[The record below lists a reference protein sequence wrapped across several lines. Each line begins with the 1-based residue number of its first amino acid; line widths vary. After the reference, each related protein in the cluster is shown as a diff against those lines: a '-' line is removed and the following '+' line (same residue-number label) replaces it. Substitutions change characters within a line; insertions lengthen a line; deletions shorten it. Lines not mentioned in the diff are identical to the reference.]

1 MDMPAKR
8 NSASHSWLANAAGTY
23 RSFLAPRGTGFSAY
37 RDHLL
42 TAWDADPVE
51 DQQGF
56 CIYIRDV
63 DSGVFW
69 TAASA
74 PLPHQAPGNCVQTAG
89 LATLR
94 RTHQDIVSTVECA
107 VLRDEAVE
115 LRRLTLHNNS
125 ERPRHLEVTSFVEV
139 VLNLPAAHAAH
150 PAFSKLFIQTQ
161 RRDGHRDLIAT
172 RRPRGGSEAH
182 PCLAH
187 ALLNAT
193 VREWETDRAR
203 FIGRGRSWA
212 VPLAMTGQA
221 PLSGTVGNV
230 LDPAFSLRTVLSL
243 QPGESRSVGFVLA
256 AADDRD
262 SLLRQ
267 IDACHRLEIDEMV
280 AYARNPSGPSREMQR
295 DEPWASLSA
304 GFAAPPRDGLAAP
317 VSILAVTIA
326 TAKLPSPR
334 SDEALQFFNGY
345 GGFSA
350 DGREYVIRVG
360 RDMAGHL
367 CLPPMPW
374 TNVLA
379 NERFGCI
386 VSEKGAATTWS
397 GNSREHRLTPWRND
411 PIVDPHD
418 EAFYI
423 RDEETNAF
431 WSPLPGPT
439 PGDGDYE
446 IRHGFGYSQWQHQS
460 LHLTQE
466 VCHFVARIEPLAI
479 VRIRIGNT
487 GTAPRRL
494 SLYAYLRW
502 VLGGSPQD
510 AHRRVAV
517 SADETRRVVLARNP
531 GADGFE
537 DSIAFAAV
545 VGDGLEAFSWSG
557 DRRAFLGVGGDV
569 GAPAALQTGRDLNRA
584 AGADPCAA
592 LRVEIEIAPGET
604 KQIAF
609 LRGEAASAEELDR
622 FLAAFTRPDAIDA
635 ALSEVRAFWTDL
647 LGRVQI
653 ETPSPAIDLMV
664 NGWAAYQNL
673 ACRLWAR
680 SAFYQSGGAYGF
692 RDQLQDAAAMIYLD
706 PALTRRQILANAAH
720 QFVEGDVL
728 HWWHPPQ
735 SRGMRTRFADDLLW
749 LPYLTSFYIRA
760 SGDRAVLAEPIP
772 FITAPL
778 LEPGEDERFLQAEDS
793 GERADLF
800 EHCCRAI
807 DRSLVKGVHG
817 LPLFGCGD
825 WNDGMNRVGC
835 EGRGESVWMG
845 FFLVAVIG
853 EFLPFCLERGA
864 AARVERYRNYRDE
877 LLVALNA
884 AGWDGDWYRRAY
896 YDDGTAL
903 GSRDSDECQIDAL
916 AQAWAV
922 ISGVAPPQRAESALD
937 ALEQRLIS
945 DSDGVIRLL
954 APPFVDTPHDPGY
967 IKGYVAGVRENGG
980 QYTHAALWVVKA
992 MAEAGR
998 HGRAAELLQML
1009 SPATHGGSAERI
1021 ERYKIEPYV
1030 VAADVYG
1037 VAPHVGRGGWSWYTG
1052 SAGWYFRVA
1061 LESVLGL
1068 TLQNGTSICL
1078 EPRIPDSWPGY
1089 RVNYRTGDGS
1099 SYQIEILNALGGAG
1113 RIVAAHLDE
1122 APLPFSDTRVT
1133 VPLAGDGASHRIRVQ
1148 LGAVL

>member
-1 MDMPAKR
+1 MPATR
-8 NSASHSWLANAAGTY
+8 TPARHYWLSNAAGTY
-23 RSFLAPRGTGFSAY
+23 RSFVAPRGTGFSAY

-51 DQQGF
+51 DHQGF
-56 CIYIRDV
+56 SIYIRDV
-63 DSGVFW
+63 ESGVFW

-74 PLPHQAPGNCVQTAG
+74 SLPHQAPGSVVQTAG

-94 RTHQDIVSTVECA
+94 RTHQDVSSTVECA

-125 ERPRHLEVTSFVEV
+125 ERPRHLDVTSFVEV
-139 VLNLPAAHAAH
+139 ILNLPAAHAAH
-150 PAFSKLFIQTQ
+150 PAFSKLFVQTQ
-161 RRDGHRDLIAT
+161 VRDGHHDLIAT
-172 RRPRGGSEAH
+172 RRPRSRDETH

-187 ALLNAT
+187 ALLGAT

-203 FIGRGRSWA
+203 FLGRGRNWA
-212 VPLAMTGQA
+212 EPQAMTGRA
-221 PLSGTVGNV
+221 PLSATVGNV
-230 LDPAFSLRTVLSL
+230 LDPAFSLRTAVSL
-243 QPGESRSVGFVLA
+243 QPGEMLSLGFLLI
-256 AADDRD
+256 AADDRA

-267 IDACHRLEIDEMV
+267 LDASHRLDIDEMV
-280 AYARNPSGPSREMQR
+280 TYARNPSGPSRTTQR
-295 DEPWASLSA
+295 CEPWLRLSA
-304 GFAAPPRDGLAAP
+304 GFAAPSHNG
-317 VSILAVTIA
+317 A
-326 TAKLPSPR
+326 TAPAPASTAASIAAIEASPNR
-334 SDEALQFFNGY
+334 PEEALQFFNGY

-360 RDMAGHL
+360 RDAEGHL
-367 CLPPMPW
+367 RLPPMPW

-379 NERFGCI
+379 NERFGCV
-386 VSEKGAATTWS
+386 VSEKGASTTWS

-411 PIVDPHD
+411 PIADPHD
-418 EAFYI
+418 DGFYV
-423 RDEETNAF
+423 RDETTGAF
-431 WSPLPGPT
+431 WSPLPGPVA
-439 PGDGDYE
+439 GEGDYE
-446 IRHGFGYSQWQHQS
+446 IRHGFGYSQWQHRSQD
-460 LHLTQE
+460 LTQD
-466 VCHFVARIEPLAI
+466 VFQFVARVEPLGI

-487 GTAPRRL
+487 GTTPRRL

-502 VLGGSPQD
+502 VLGGSPLD
-510 AHRRVAV
+510 EHSAVVVTVDENRRA
-517 SADETRRVVLARNP
+517 VLARNP
-531 GADGFE
+531 AADGFE
-537 DSIAFAAV
+537 NSIAFAAV

-557 DRRAFLGVGGDV
+557 DRRAFLGVGGDAA
-569 GAPAALQTGRDLNRA
+569 APAALRSGKDLNRA
-584 AGADPCAA
+584 TGRDPCAA

-609 LRGEAASAEELDR
+609 LRGEAASADELDR
-622 FLAAFTRPDAIDA
+622 LLAAFSPPAAIDA
-635 ALSEVRAFWTDL
+635 ALGEVRAFWTDL

-653 ETPSPAIDLMV
+653 QTPSPAIDLMV

-706 PALTRRQILANAAH
+706 PALTRRQILTNAAH

-735 SRGMRTRFADDLLW
+735 SRGIRTRFADDLLW
-749 LPYLTSFYIRA
+749 LPYLTAFYIRS
-760 SGDRAVLAEPIP
+760 SGDSAVLDEPIR
-772 FITAPL
+772 FLVAPL
-778 LEPGEDERFLQAEDS
+778 LQAGEDEVLLQPKDS

-807 DRSLVKGVHG
+807 DRSLVKGAHG
-817 LPLFGCGD
+817 LPLFGSGD

-853 EFLPFCLERGA
+853 EFLPFCVQRGA
-864 AARVERYRNYRDE
+864 AARVERYRKYRDE
-877 LLVALNA
+877 LLLALNE
-884 AGWDGDWYRRAY
+884 AGWDGAWYRRAY

-922 ISGVAPPQRAESALD
+922 ISGVAPTPRADSALD

-945 DSDGVIRLL
+945 DSDGLIRLL

-998 HGRAAELLQML
+998 RGRAAELLQML
-1009 SPATHGGSAERI
+1009 SPVTHGSSAERI

-1052 SAGWYFRVA
+1052 SAGWYYRVA
-1061 LESVLGL
+1061 LESVLGF
-1068 TLQNGTSICL
+1068 TLQDGKAICL

-1089 RVNYRTGDGS
+1089 RVSYRTGDGS
-1099 SYQIEILNALGGAG
+1099 CYEIEIVNTPGSAG
-1113 RIVAAHLDE
+1113 RIVAARLDDV
-1122 APLPFSDTRVT
+1122 ALAFSDNQVSI
-1133 VPLAGDGASHRIRVQ
+1133 PLAGDGASHRVYVQ
-1148 LGAVL
+1148 LGTVA